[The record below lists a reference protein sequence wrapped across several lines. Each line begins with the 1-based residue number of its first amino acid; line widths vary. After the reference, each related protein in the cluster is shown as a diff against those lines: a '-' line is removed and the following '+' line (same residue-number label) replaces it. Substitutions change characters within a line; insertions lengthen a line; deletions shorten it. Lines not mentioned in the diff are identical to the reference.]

1 VLKPVDPPR
10 DAALITKLVMAL
22 VHHHAFIGF
31 DDDADVVND
40 HLWRFCLSA
49 LGASPEIAIERD

>member
-1 VLKPVDPPR
+1 VDPPR